1 MRWRKSQQEGVS
13 DDIIQEH
20 LRRGA
25 VSTQRHADLTKRL
38 SERKDIATIYIMCRA
53 LIEVVQMLP
62 KDGLKEPVG
71 MSLEEMVFDQFR
83 RPDLKLLATCPNH
96 RHNADL
102 FAKLLGKLA
111 SLR

>member
-1 MRWRKSQQEGVS
+1 
-13 DDIIQEH
+13 
-20 LRRGA
+20 
-25 VSTQRHADLTKRL
+25 
-38 SERKDIATIYIMCRA
+38 
-53 LIEVVQMLP
+53 MLP

-83 RPDLKLLATCPNH
+83 RPDLKLLATCSNH

-111 SLR
+111 NLR